1 MNWLIFALLTPFFWS
16 FTNILDKIL
25 TTKYVKPIDYA
36 ILGGFIWL
44 INLVFLPLSNLRVI
58 SLTFVLL
65 LLFVGAIRIFSFL
78 FYLKAMQIEEVSRVS
93 PLGNLSPLF
102 VLIMSVLFLKESLTQ
117 SQLIAFFLI
126 FVGGFVLSIK
136 RIKGL
141 LRLSKALGFI
151 ILNTFLFALSYVLLK
166 FAYGHITLWDG
177 LVLYAFGEIIASF
190 ILLINQDIRK
200 RFLKSVKS
208 YNKKIWL
215 FIAVDT
221 IFALLGNLTSN
232 AAILLGPVSLVAV
245 VGGFQG
251 LLVLIWAIYLSRYFP
266 KILKEEIDRKVL
278 LIKAFAISLM
288 IGGLYLLH
296 G

>member
-1 MNWLIFALLTPFFWS
+1 MDWLIFALLTPFLWS

-36 ILGGFIWL
+36 ILGGFMWS

-65 LLFVGAIRIFSFL
+65 LLFVGVIRIFSFL
-78 FYLKAMQIEEVSRVS
+78 FYLKAMRIEEASRVS

-102 VLIMSVLFLKESLTQ
+102 VLIMSVLFLKEGLTQ
-117 SQLIAFFLI
+117 YQLIAFFFIL
-126 FVGGFVLSIK
+126 VGGFVLSIK

-141 LRLSKALGFI
+141 FRLSKALGFI

-190 ILLINQDIRK
+190 ILLMKRDIRK
-200 RFLKSVKS
+200 RFLKSVKR
-208 YNKKIWL
+208 YNKKIWV
-215 FIAVDT
+215 IIVVDT
-221 IFALLGNLTSN
+221 FFGLSGNLASN

-251 LLVLIWAIYLSRYFP
+251 LLVFVWAIFLSKYFP
-266 KILKEEIDRKVL
+266 KILKEELDRKVL
-278 LIKAFAISLM
+278 LVKFVAIALM
-288 IGGLYLLH
+288 IMGLYFLYI
-296 G
+296 